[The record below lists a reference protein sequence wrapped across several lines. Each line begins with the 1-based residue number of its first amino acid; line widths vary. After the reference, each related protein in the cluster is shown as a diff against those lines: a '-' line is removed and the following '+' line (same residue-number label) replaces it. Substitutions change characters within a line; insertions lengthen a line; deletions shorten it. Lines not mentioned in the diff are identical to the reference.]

1 MTLSNKLSN
10 TPMPTNKEI
19 PEKYNKQCK
28 ECVISKHHLK
38 TLRLSVMY
46 PGRLRDRYTG
56 LGAQTLA
63 RKKTLQV
70 FFFQLYFIKKY
81 IDVAINDF
89 TKHLIIS
96 KWLKNKNNDR
106 REKQVYTC

>member
-1 MTLSNKLSN
+1 
-10 TPMPTNKEI
+10 
-19 PEKYNKQCK
+19 
-28 ECVISKHHLK
+28 
-38 TLRLSVMY
+38 MY

-81 IDVAINDF
+81 VDVAINDF

-96 KWLKNKNNDR
+96 KWLK
-106 REKQVYTC
+106 KQK